1 MLFRSKTY
9 YTTNYI
15 KRGDFYE
22 NSWADA
28 ALAIQKAKIDG
39 ENVVIKK
46 VFIIDDDSEKE
57 QLKLT
62 LEEQSAINV
71 SVRYIYKKEIDNNPI
86 ITALLSDLESIDFGL
101 FDMNKVFLWKLK
113 NRIPIESSLL
123 FKQDECEKYKIFFE
137 QLFNEAKDPS
147 SRKTIEL

>member
-1 MLFRSKTY
+1 MGCFS
-9 YTTNYI
+9 
-15 KRGDFYE
+15 GD
-22 NSWADA
+22 
-28 ALAIQKAKIDG
+28 IIIDG